1 MLKITTLLIVTLLLG
16 CAEPEQNRVRIGI
29 NPWPGYELLYLAD
42 TLGLYEQA
50 GLQVD
55 IVQLSS
61 LADTQRAFLQ
71 ERLDGMA
78 STLIE
83 ATVAASRSPQPLLL
97 GLVTDYSNGADVI
110 IAGKGLASMQ
120 ALRGKTI
127 GAELQSLGVVLLAR
141 ALARHQMTFADIQLR
156 NVEQT
161 QVQQALLENKVQAV
175 VSYPPE
181 SLKLLGDV
189 RHKVVFSSRE
199 IPNEIIDVVV
209 FRQSHVVDD
218 IWLRKF
224 RMVWQQAYEYWQE
237 HPVEAIRLMAQ
248 REGLSEA
255 EFRDALQ
262 GLEILNDKQQGALIS
277 ERSHLQDNI
286 LSTCSVLRDV
296 VAMSIDCE
304 RVKTHLLIPGS

>member
-1 MLKITTLLIVTLLLG
+1 MLKITALLMIALLVG
-16 CAEPEQNRVRIGI
+16 CAEPEEDRVRIGI

-42 TLGLYEQA
+42 TLGLYKQA

-83 ATVAASRSPQPLLL
+83 ASVAASRSPQPLLL

-120 ALRGKTI
+120 ALRGKVI

-141 ALARHQMTFADIQLR
+141 ALAHHQMTFSDIQLR
-156 NVEQT
+156 NVEQA
-161 QVQQALLENKVQAV
+161 QVPQALLENKVQAV

-181 SLKLLGDV
+181 SLKLLSDV
-189 RHKVVFSSRE
+189 RHKVIFSSRE

-209 FRQSHVVDD
+209 FRQSHVIDEA
-218 IWLRKF
+218 WLRKF

-237 HPVEAIRLMAQ
+237 HPIESVRLMAQ

-255 EFRDALQ
+255 EFKDALQ
-262 GLEILNDKQQGALIS
+262 GLEILSDKQQGALIS
-277 ERSHLQDNI
+277 ERSHLLDNI
-286 LSTCSVLRDV
+286 LSTCTVLRDV
-296 VAMSIDCE
+296 VSMSIDCE
-304 RVKTHLLIPGS
+304 RVKTHLQIPGP

>member
-1 MLKITTLLIVTLLLG
+1 MLKITTLLMIALLVG

-83 ATVAASRSPQPLLL
+83 ASVAASRSPQPLLL

-110 IAGKGLASMQ
+110 IARKGVASMQ
-120 ALRGKTI
+120 ALRGKTV
-127 GAELQSLGVVLLAR
+127 GAELQSLGIVLLAR
-141 ALARHQMTFADIQLR
+141 ALAHHQMTFADIQLR
-156 NVEQT
+156 NVEQA
-161 QVQQALLENKVQAV
+161 QVPQALLENKVQAV

-181 SLKLLGDV
+181 SLKLLSDE
-189 RHKVVFSSRE
+189 RHKVIFSSRE

-209 FRQSHVVDD
+209 FRQSHVVDEA
-218 IWLRKF
+218 WLRKF
-224 RMVWQQAYEYWQE
+224 RMVWQQAYEYWKE
-237 HPVEAIRLMAQ
+237 HPIESVRLMAQ

-255 EFRDALQ
+255 EFNDALQ
-262 GLEILNDKQQGALIS
+262 GLEILSDKQQGALIS
-277 ERSHLQDNI
+277 ERSHLLDNI
-286 LSTCSVLRDV
+286 MSTCSVLRDV
-296 VAMSIDCE
+296 VSMSIDCE
-304 RVKTHLLIPGS
+304 RVKTHLQIPGP